1 MRRNHSLR
9 NAHIALAVA
18 AAVLTV
24 GYVTFGHRSDTAYQ
38 LLVLGSYVCLFGT
51 LLALYRREERRRS
64 SHTK

>member
-1 MRRNHSLR
+1 MVRHHSLR
-9 NAHIALAVA
+9 KAHISIAVA
-18 AAVLTV
+18 VTVLIV
-24 GYVTFGHRSDTAYQ
+24 GYVTFGHRSETAYQ